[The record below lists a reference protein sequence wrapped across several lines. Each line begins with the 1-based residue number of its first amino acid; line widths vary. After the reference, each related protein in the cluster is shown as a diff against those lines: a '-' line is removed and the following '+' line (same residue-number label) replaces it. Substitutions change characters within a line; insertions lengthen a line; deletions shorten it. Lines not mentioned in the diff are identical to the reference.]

1 MNEWIMT
8 VKIMKK
14 KYGLY
19 LLSILVIIF
28 IIYRIGYMVYY
39 SHNIEHLPQKY
50 LWLFNDSVKPDLD
63 TICTIGHV
71 RRSDAYYDYMYKKKV
86 YISIF
91 EYQALMFLD
100 IRNVS
105 FAENVNFNS
114 FLDNFHGEEYNMNL
128 YPTPET
134 YISFEL
140 PFNNSLTVN
149 LDENCFLKK
158 RIEGKNYRG
167 FFGEILKMS
176 LSNLQGKHLVVF
188 DYKEG
193 VTQTL
198 FLLYKHQGRFLV
210 IIINSKEKFDES
222 IIKILKLE

>member
-1 MNEWIMT
+1 
-8 VKIMKK
+8 MKK

-19 LLSILVIIF
+19 LLSILVIIYV
-28 IIYRIGYMVYY
+28 IYRIGYMVYY
-39 SHNIEHLPQKY
+39 SHNIEHLPTTY
-50 LWLFNDSVKPDLD
+50 LWLFNDSIKTDLD
-63 TICTIGHV
+63 TMCTIGHV
-71 RRSDAYYDYMYKKKV
+71 RRSDTYYDYMYKKKV

-91 EYQALMFLD
+91 EYQELMFLN
-100 IRNVS
+100 IHNVS
-105 FAENVNFNS
+105 FAEDVNLNS
-114 FLDNFHGEEYNMNL
+114 FLDDFFGEEYNMSL

-134 YISFEL
+134 YISYEL
-140 PFNNSLTVN
+140 PFNNSLKVN
-149 LDENCFLKK
+149 FDENCIIKK

-176 LSNLQGKHLVVF
+176 LSNSQGKHLVLF

-210 IIINSKEKFDES
+210 IIINSKENFDES